1 MPISL
6 LHPWCVFLPVSLP
19 SFPSCVCLSL
29 LASSF
34 PLPACKPVHSL
45 SPLSSNSFPSNSFS
59 PCNYLTTCPSNYTH
73 RQKTPLFCILPHFSA
88 TLVSTLHF
96 TLAFNAFIR
105 CDGIASYVTLFTPS
119 LERTLPSNTHT
130 HTHQKRTHSAYNQR
144 KEEPWASSVLGLH
157 NSQEWCSGRP
167 GWHLL
172 GGNRLPDKYMYLPLY
187 LLETPD
193 LQRAHSYLVSIPW
206 ALREADPDSVPLSA
220 SLSVWY
226 STGEVEPGFI
236 RTENT
241 QMWMKELLF

>member
-1 MPISL
+1 MSKQLHTPANDPL
-6 LHPWCVFLPVSLP
+6 VLHPAPFLCHFGLYFAFYSRFQCVYKVWRHRKLCNIVYTQFGEN
-19 SFPSCVCLSL
+19 
-29 LASSF
+29 
-34 PLPACKPVHSL
+34 PA
-45 SPLSSNSFPSNSFS
+45 
-59 PCNYLTTCPSNYTH
+59 
-73 RQKTPLFCILPHFSA
+73 QQ
-88 TLVSTLHF
+88 
-96 TLAFNAFIR
+96 
-105 CDGIASYVTLFTPS
+105 
-119 LERTLPSNTHT
+119 HT
-130 HTHQKRTHSAYNQR
+130 HPHQKRTRSAYNQR
-144 KEEPWASSVLGLH
+144 KEESWASSVLGLH

-172 GGNRLPDKYMYLPLY
+172 GGNKLPDKYMYLPLY

-241 QMWMKELLF
+241 QMWMKELGYFIRKPS